1 MKRYLSIWL
10 ILMLVAGRAHATD
23 DIRDF
28 LKTLFSDNNQY
39 VTDLSHEDLKTYID
53 TQMPRATVVSCSD
66 SRVQTNAYHKS
77 PENDLFFIRNIGNQ
91 VQSTEGSI
99 EYGINHLKTPI
110 LLIIGHTHCGAV
122 QAALGDYSKESKAIK
137 RELNH
142 MRLAKKTDE
151 LQAVVENVHHQVE
164 YALEKFKDKVAKKE
178 LVVIGTVYDFR
189 DDFKQGHGRLVLVNI
204 NGEKNKD
211 KLKQNDY
218 LKNNSE
224 VLFP

>member
-39 VTDLSHEDLKTYID
+39 VKELSHEDLKTYID
-53 TQMPRATVVSCSD
+53 TQIPRATVLSCSD

-122 QAALGDYSKESKAIK
+122 QAALGDYSKASKAIK
-137 RELNH
+137 RELDH
-142 MRLAKKTDE
+142 MHLSKKSGE
-151 LQAVVENVHHQVE
+151 LEAVLENVHHQVT

-211 KLKQNDY
+211 KLKQNEY

-224 VLFP
+224 VFFP